1 MTKQFADRHTAGLAL
16 ADALTELDLVDPV
29 ILALPRGGI
38 PVALPVAQALNAPL
52 DLLLVRKLGAPG
64 QPELAVGA
72 VVEGDPPQTVFN
84 PDILT
89 AFGLKPADLQP
100 QIEEKL
106 TQIAER
112 RRRYLG
118 SRAPVPVTGRTAIVV
133 DDGIAT
139 GATVR
144 AALKALHNREP
155 HAVILAVPVAPS
167 EVIAS
172 FGDLVDVIVCLSQ
185 PQPFFAVGAH
195 YLRFDQVSDDAAVTL
210 LAEAPID
217 PGTAKGPPS

>member
-1 MTKQFADRHTAGLAL
+1 MSKRFADRHAAGLAL
-16 ADALTELDLVDPV
+16 AEALSSLDMVDPV

-38 PVALPVAQALNAPL
+38 PVAVPIAEALSAPL

-84 PDILT
+84 PNILT
-89 AFGLKPADLQP
+89 AFGLKAADLQP
-100 QIEEKL
+100 QIDQKL
-106 TQIAER
+106 AHIADR
-112 RRRYLG
+112 RKRYLG
-118 SRAPVPVTGRTAIVV
+118 NRSPVSVKARTAVVV

-144 AALKALHNREP
+144 ASLKALQTREP
-155 HAVILAVPVAPS
+155 HAVILAVPVAPP
-167 EVIAS
+167 EVIADL
-172 FGDLVDVIVCLSQ
+172 GELVDEIVCLSQ

-195 YLRFDQVSDDAAVTL
+195 YLHFNQVSDDEVVAL
-210 LAEAPID
+210 LAEAPSD
-217 PGTAKGPPS
+217 PGKAKGPPS